1 MGEKEGFIDK
11 WKKDG
16 HAGRAHEREG
26 EEQEANGERVVGEP
40 AREFNAGTN
49 RCTCMQHREVLSYR
63 GWGMLACTH
72 DGERTGG
79 LEAGEMLGGGWE
91 WFRCGYE
98 EGRVGV
104 LGQECLL
111 SRVVRHR
118 VVKEGWKGNW
128 GQDVVKHEDDW
139 QRLAKRWARRGIADD
154 EMGKKSHGETRDV
167 KLAMMI
173 EERDGNEMPGSHS
186 TVVRTLVS
194 GGCRG
199 WNHDA
204 TPSHHY

>member
-1 MGEKEGFIDK
+1 MGEKEGFTDK

-63 GWGMLACTH
+63 GWGMLACTQ

-139 QRLAKRWARRGIADD
+139 QRLAKRWAGRGIAED
-154 EMGKKSHGETRDV
+154 EMGKKSHGHESWRGQGCEIGHDDRGARWRRDARFSFYSSAHTCE
-167 KLAMMI
+167 LWLSRL
-173 EERDGNEMPGSHS
+173 ES
-186 TVVRTLVS
+186 
-194 GGCRG
+194 
-199 WNHDA
+199 
-204 TPSHHY
+204 